1 MNKQLN
7 RQLRKK
13 VSQLGMENFEL
24 GNQTRYVL
32 GFIQFLQNNGVDV
45 QTMEQKYRK
54 WIDEQKK
61 V

>member
-13 VSQLGMENFEL
+13 AMLLGFEIEQL
-24 GNQTRYVL
+24 GNQVRYVL
-32 GFIQFLQNNGVDV
+32 GFIEYLANNGVNIAE
-45 QTMEQKYRK
+45 MEVEYRK
-54 WIDEQKK
+54 WIDEQRK